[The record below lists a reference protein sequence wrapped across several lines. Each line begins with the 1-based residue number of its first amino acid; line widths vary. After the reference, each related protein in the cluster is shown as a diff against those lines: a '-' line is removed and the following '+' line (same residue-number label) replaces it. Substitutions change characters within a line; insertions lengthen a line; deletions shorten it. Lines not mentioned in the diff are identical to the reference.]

1 MSQYSKIY
9 QVTFNGNKYQIH
21 KEVLEQF
28 DYFEPLMN
36 NKFGDKEINLDF
48 DADVN
53 FDEFVDMMYKAYAMR
68 DYLSKK
74 FTRESFRFYGPRNA
88 KELISVLNIIEY
100 LKPKNCMEIISN
112 SLNDYMRRNINREF
126 IGTLTIDDIAESNF
140 SLPLKKVLIREYIIL
155 DNPYNFN
162 IDGNNKVYD
171 IIYENENKGKII
183 LHNLDKFVIKYN
195 KNIKAT
201 DLKILLSEHN
211 HFVGLIVEIGKNYY
225 KRQFYTRKHLELC
238 SDILAEV
245 ITDSILGINVNE
257 TEKNKSW

>member
-9 QVTFNGNKYQIH
+9 QVTFNENKYQIH

-28 DYFEPLMN
+28 EYFEPLMN

-112 SLNDYMRRNINREF
+112 SLNDYMGCNINREF
-126 IGTLTIDDIAESNF
+126 IGTLTIDDIVESNF
-140 SLPLKKVLIREYIIL
+140 SLGLKKTLIEEYIIL
-155 DNPYNFN
+155 DNPYKFIMGDN
-162 IDGNNKVYD
+162 NNKVYD
-171 IIYENENKGKII
+171 VISEDHDKGKII
-183 LHNLDKFVIKYN
+183 LHNLDKFLMKYN

-201 DLKILLSEHN
+201 DFNIMLYEYGNSLG
-211 HFVGLIVEIGKNYY
+211 FTVEIGKNFY
-225 KRQFYTRKHLELC
+225 KRRFYKQRNYDFC

-245 ITDSILGINVNE
+245 IRDSILGINVNE
-257 TEKNKSW
+257 KDRQW